1 MTTMDKF
8 RIDSHKLTYHP
19 QRVAQFLEAGDD
31 WAKAR
36 QVYPIYVE
44 VSPVGACNHRCT
56 FCAVDYIG
64 YQSRMLDAA
73 SFSARLAEMGA
84 LGVKSIMYAGEGEPL
99 LHKGINEMVE
109 ATAKAGIDVAFTTNA
124 VVLNDQFIE
133 RSLPLASWIKVSI
146 NAGTAPTYARI
157 HRTRER
163 DFLRVTSNLK
173 RAVAARE
180 RHGWKCTIGAQA
192 LLLPENAHEME
203 ALARLCRDEIG
214 LDYLVI
220 KPYSQHLF
228 SDTRIYEDID
238 YTNYLGLEESL
249 RVLNTADFNVV
260 FRMNTIK
267 KHIQASD
274 RYGKCNATPMFW
286 AYVMANG
293 DVYGCSAYL
302 LDKRFCYGNIG
313 ERTFQSIWE
322 GPERQAGF
330 HFVRNG
336 LNIDECRK
344 NCRMDEVNRY
354 LYDLKEGL
362 VDHVNFI

>member
-99 LHKGINEMVE
+99 LHKRINELVE

-133 RSLPLASWIKVSI
+133 RSLPLSSWVKVSI
-146 NAGTAPTYARI
+146 NAGTAQTYAR
-157 HRTRER
+157 
-163 DFLRVTSNLK
+163 
-173 RAVAARE
+173 
-180 RHGWKCTIGAQA
+180 
-192 LLLPENAHEME
+192 
-203 ALARLCRDEIG
+203 
-214 LDYLVI
+214 
-220 KPYSQHLF
+220 
-228 SDTRIYEDID
+228 
-238 YTNYLGLEESL
+238 
-249 RVLNTADFNVV
+249 
-260 FRMNTIK
+260 
-267 KHIQASD
+267 
-274 RYGKCNATPMFW
+274 
-286 AYVMANG
+286 
-293 DVYGCSAYL
+293 
-302 LDKRFCYGNIG
+302 
-313 ERTFQSIWE
+313 
-322 GPERQAGF
+322 
-330 HFVRNG
+330 
-336 LNIDECRK
+336 
-344 NCRMDEVNRY
+344 
-354 LYDLKEGL
+354 
-362 VDHVNFI
+362 